1 MAHGAKADRSS
12 AAGSRIT
19 SLLKI
24 DPRAIFQTMGNSRSA
39 EKPCTYFG
47 VTAASS
53 ITAPAALVP
62 ALVACA
68 TTSSTEVAATL
79 AMAATSSSSASN
91 PLIALPARFAQTSP
105 TIARDAGLQAAGG
118 AETGRRGRPCRPVA
132 TGPGGDR
139 SSNDG
144 SARC

>member
-1 MAHGAKADRSS
+1 
-12 AAGSRIT
+12 
-19 SLLKI
+19 LLKI

-68 TTSSTEVAATL
+68 TTSSTEAAATL
-79 AMAATSSSSASN
+79 AMAATSSRSASN
-91 PLIALPARFAQTSP
+91 PLMTPPARDFVRPYRPPCPRQP
-105 TIARDAGLQAAGG
+105 GP
-118 AETGRRGRPCRPVA
+118 RG
-132 TGPGGDR
+132 
-139 SSNDG
+139 NG
-144 SARC
+144 SARAPRFCPAP